1 MAVLDEIAR
10 VAVERVA
17 RIDAVPT
24 ILDVVCRTTGM
35 GFAAVARVTKERWIA
50 CSLLDQISFGLAPG
64 GELQVQTTICDEV
77 RSNGKPIII
86 EDVDQDPAFCS
97 HSTPALYGFQ
107 SYISMPIVRESGD
120 FWGTLCVIDPR
131 PRKLKTPEVIGMVR
145 LFAQLIGNQLDAQE
159 RLERSEAT
167 VASQTQEAELREQFI
182 AVLGHDL
189 RNPLTAVDA
198 GVRHL
203 ARQATDERSKNIAGL
218 VHGSVRRMAGLID
231 SIMDLARGRLGGGIT
246 LDRKPTDP
254 KELLE
259 QVVAEVRAG
268 FPSRV
273 IVTDFDLTGD
283 IDCDPVRVS
292 QLASNLIANA
302 VSHGAHDEPIHVQAS
317 IQDATFKMTV
327 SNGGEP
333 ISAAAMDH
341 LFQPFFRANVRP
353 SQQGL
358 GLGLYIASII
368 AQAHGGSL
376 EATSTAEQTAF
387 TVHLPCSSLL

>member
-24 ILDVVCRTTGM
+24 ILDVICRTTGM

-198 GVRHL
+198 GVRQL

-254 KELLE
+254 EELLE

-273 IVTDFDLTGD
+273 IVTDFDLTSD

-302 VSHGAHDEPIHVQAS
+302 VSHGAPDEPIHVQAS

-376 EATSTAEQTAF
+376 EATSTPEQTTF
-387 TVHLPCSSLL
+387 TVYLPCSSLL

>member
-1 MAVLDEIAR
+1 MDEIAR
-10 VAVERVA
+10 AAVETVA

-77 RSNGKPIII
+77 RHNGEPVII
-86 EDVDQDPAFCS
+86 EHVDQDPAFCS
-97 HSTPALYGFQ
+97 HPTPALYGFQ

-120 FWGTLCVIDPR
+120 FWGTLCVIDPQ
-131 PRKLKTPEVIGMVR
+131 PKKLKTPEIIGMVR

-203 ARQATDERSKNIAGL
+203 ARQVTDERSKSIAGL

-246 LDRKPTDP
+246 LDRKATNP
-254 KELLE
+254 EQLLD
-259 QVVAEVRAG
+259 QVVAEIRAAS
-268 FPSRV
+268 PSRV
-273 IVTDFDLTGD
+273 IITDFDLVED
-283 IDCDPVRVS
+283 MDCDPVRVA

-302 VSHGAHDEPIHVQAS
+302 VSHGAADEPIHVQAS
-317 IQDATFKMTV
+317 VKSATFEMTV

-333 ISAAAMDH
+333 IPAAAMDH
-341 LFQPFFRANVRP
+341 LFQPFFRSNVRP

-376 EATSTAEQTAF
+376 EATSNAERTAF
-387 TVHLPCSSLL
+387 TLRLPCGSDV